1 VSLRGFESPTLR
13 GGTVGRGA
21 DEVTVADGGRGR
33 HGRVVNDP
41 VRRARFQPLLLVG
54 AFLTVLPAIA
64 ASGHPARPWLFAGG
78 VGFALLGTAAWWW
91 GERRA
96 VTDVRRRER
105 LAVLITATTTPA
117 FLALVAV
124 LGAQRPE
131 AFLPMGAALVASMAP
146 VTLRVVRMPV
156 QLLTVVFFA
165 VLLLQAGRSAADV
178 LLPLVLLVSIGI
190 LATTLARE
198 LVDIRGA
205 ERRARRDA
213 QRRTE
218 LLTAVRALPGSSLE
232 EASAAACSTM
242 RALGFDA
249 AGCAVRHGDH
259 VVTLHIDGLPP
270 IPRPLAVGEG
280 LAGTC
285 IAEDRTIVI
294 GDYQA
299 DDRRLDA
306 RTHIGSAVVVPI
318 RVDGRAVGSLMGAR
332 TERGDPSEAEVEVA
346 EVLAAHLSAVFST
359 DRTVRRQRELLARME
374 QLDTMRSGFVAQ
386 VSDELRDPLTVVRG
400 IAETLV
406 AHGPVLDHDRRVQL
420 FDRMGSQ
427 TDQLRRTI
435 DALLDFSRFQ
445 SSRPEPAIGPI
456 LVWDLLLPIRRST
469 DAEVVASED
478 VLATMVH
485 VDAELVDHTLEL
497 LLGATA
503 VQRAAPRLEVTGD
516 GGAVRIA
523 VHADTEGNAAP
534 TLVRSLAAQLLVMA
548 GGELDH
554 DPAPVLVLPA
564 VVAEAA
570 SV

>member
-1 VSLRGFESPTLR
+1 V
-13 GGTVGRGA
+13 GA

-33 HGRVVNDP
+33 HGRVVIDP

-54 AFLTVLPAIA
+54 AFLAVLPAIA
-64 ASGHPARPWLFAGG
+64 GSDHPARPWLFAGG
-78 VGFALLGTAAWWW
+78 VGFALLGAAAWWW

-96 VTDVRRRER
+96 VTDLRRRER
-105 LAVLITATTTPA
+105 VAVFITATTTPA
-117 FLALVAV
+117 FLVLVAV
-124 LGAQRPE
+124 LGAERPE

-146 VTLRVVRMPV
+146 VTLRVVRVPV
-156 QLLTVVFFA
+156 QLLTVTFFA
-165 VLLLQAGRSAADV
+165 VLLLRADRAPADV
-178 LLPLVLLVSIGI
+178 LLPLVLLVSIGV

-198 LVDIRGA
+198 LVDTRGA
-205 ERRARRDA
+205 ERQARRDA

-218 LLTAVRALPGSSLE
+218 LLTAVRALPGASLE
-232 EASAAACSTM
+232 EASAAACSAM
-242 RALGFDA
+242 RGLGFDA
-249 AGCAVRHGDH
+249 AGCAVRHGEQ
-259 VVTLHIDGLPP
+259 VVTLHLDGLPP
-270 IPRPLAVGEG
+270 SPRPLAVGEG

-285 IAEDRTIVI
+285 LSEDRTVVV

-299 DDRRLDA
+299 DDRRLDD
-306 RTHIGSAVVVPI
+306 RTEVGSAVVVPI
-318 RVDGRAVGSLMGAR
+318 RVDGRPVGTLMGAR
-332 TERGDPSEAEVEVA
+332 TEQGDPSAAEVEVA

-359 DRTVRRQRELLARME
+359 DGTVRRQRELLARME

-406 AHGPVLDHDRRVQL
+406 THGHVLDHDRRVQL
-420 FDRMGSQ
+420 FDRMGAQ

-445 SSRPEPAIGPI
+445 STRPEPAIGPI
-456 LVWDLLLPIRRST
+456 LVRDLLVPVRRTT
-469 DAEVVASED
+469 DAEVVATED
-478 VLATMVH
+478 VLATVVH

-503 VQRAAPRLEVTGD
+503 VQLAAPTLEITGV
-516 GGAVRIA
+516 GGSVRIA

-548 GGELDH
+548 GAELHH
-554 DPAPVLVLPA
+554 DPTPVLVLPA
-564 VVAEAA
+564 LATEAVT
-570 SV
+570 S